1 MPRLISRK
9 NLAYP
14 KVDGQVLSSDS
25 KGIQSWVDNKIVG
38 ISTLGSTV
46 GTANTIKFASGIGV
60 TIVSGVASVSVVP
73 ANKTVTKYTAT
84 ADQTTFA
91 ATYALGYVDVFFNGV
106 KLSEDQYTSTNG
118 TSIVLDEGAAVD
130 DIIEIVA
137 FTFNTGSSS
146 GGGGSIAGIDTTG
159 TSYFTNLNISGV
171 TTSNS
176 FVGNIAGTASNATLL
191 NFEPA
196 SEYLDYNNF
205 SNTPTI
211 PTNNNQLTN
220 GAGFI
225 THQGSGTELTGIVTS
240 IVAGTNVTISGSTG
254 TVTIN
259 SSGGGGGGGGASR
272 NTATLTIGSI
282 ASGITTTGNVTLPKT
297 GVLISVHPVGTASG
311 WLRLYTRS
319 DLATA
324 DASRVRTVDPDPG
337 SGVILETITSG
348 ISTVYFSPQTIF
360 SNAEDTPINTFNYR
374 FTKDGTAGITTFTF
388 KYISLE
394 S

>member
-25 KGIQSWVDNKIVG
+25 NGIQSWVDNKIVG

-46 GTANTIKFASGIGV
+46 GTANTIKFVSGIGV
-60 TIVSGVASVSVVP
+60 TIVEGVASVTVEK
-73 ANKTVTKYTAT
+73 ADKTVTKYTAT

-146 GGGGSIAGIDTTG
+146 GGGSIAGIDTTG

-176 FVGNIAGTASNATLL
+176 FVGNITGTASNATQL
-191 NFEPA
+191 NFQAA
-196 SEYLDYNNF
+196 SHYLDYNNF

-225 THQGSGTELTGIVTS
+225 TATSSGTGLTGIVTS

-254 TVTIN
+254 IVTIN
-259 SSGGGGGGGGASR
+259 SSGGGGSSGIEIENNGTSVGTGITSINFSTNVTATASGGIATVTASGGGG
-272 NTATLTIGSI
+272 GS
-282 ASGITTTGNVTLPKT
+282 SG
-297 GVLISVHPVGTASG
+297 
-311 WLRLYTRS
+311 
-319 DLATA
+319 
-324 DASRVRTVDPDPG
+324 PDP
-337 SGVILETITSG
+337 VIMG
-348 ISTVYFSPQTIF
+348 MIF
-360 SNAEDTPINTFNYR
+360 
-374 FTKDGTAGITTFTF
+374 
-388 KYISLE
+388 
-394 S
+394 